1 MAAAYIKSPT
11 ELSFNMLLRTILNL
25 ILELLLGIII
35 GVITVRVYRRII
47 IATQQN
53 DVKGRS
59 LYIGYISITKLII
72 AYVSVCNIL
81 DIDILYPTISATV
94 MKSREDRVMI
104 FSTFERVMQQFIHL
118 LIYTTG
124 IKIGQ
129 ALQPVGL
136 TGGIATGKSTV
147 SRLLSKQQRTSDTD
161 DEKKDTDEVEFVII
175 DVDGI
180 AHDILLPTYNDTVY
194 DRLVNEFGTDIL
206 MRGDDATSTS
216 TGRGKDNTTLRPLI
230 DRRKLGDVVFKDRNK
245 RRKLNSIT
253 HPKIIK
259 IMIKSILYEGL
270 NLGMFMIPSSSNNKR
285 KKAGRHHSSIM

>member
-1 MAAAYIKSPT
+1 
-11 ELSFNMLLRTILNL
+11 MLLRTILNL